1 MSAAQR
7 QGESTGGAYIW
18 LTSLSAALGGFLMGF
33 DASVISGVVGFI
45 EDEFNLNELQLGW
58 AVASLTLTSTIA
70 MLGAGPLSN
79 RIGRVGVLRAAALL
93 FLFSAFGC
101 AVAPGYAWLVI
112 ARMVGGFAV
121 GAALIVAPM
130 YIAEVAPAAIRGRLV
145 SLNQLNIVIGISA
158 AFFSNYLL
166 LQWSG
171 GDYPLIREEHLW
183 RWMLGVESL
192 PALLYLIALL
202 WVPESPRWL
211 HLRGR
216 DEEALDILIRI
227 NGADKGKQEHQAIQA
242 SRSDEEAGA
251 TAGFG
256 ELLRPHLRLV
266 LLIALTIG
274 IVQQATG
281 INAVF
286 FYAPMIFEQSGFGN
300 DAAFLQA
307 VLVGLVNLLF
317 TVVAILCID
326 RLGRK
331 PLLIT
336 GLAGIAAFML
346 LLSWT
351 FGQAT
356 YQLDEAAV
364 AAVTEAETAASL
376 APLIDRPFD
385 NEAGFRAALAAA
397 GIGEEG
403 GLESELVAGAIT
415 VDTVLVLTGILGFVA
430 CFAFSAGP
438 IMWVLFSELFPNYV
452 RAAAI
457 SFVGLVNSAMSFLVQ
472 MLFPWELATLGS
484 SLTFFVYGLVALVG
498 LAILGRIMPET
509 RGKSLEELEQTLA
522 ARSGP

>member
-1 MSAAQR
+1 MSAVPGRDKSA
-7 QGESTGGAYIW
+7 GGAYIW

-45 EDEFNLNELQLGW
+45 EDEFRLDELQLGW
-58 AVASLTLTSTIA
+58 AVASLTLTSTLA

-79 RIGRVGVLRAAALL
+79 RIGRVGVLKAAALL
-93 FLFSAFGC
+93 FLLSAIGC
-101 AVAPGYAWLVI
+101 ALAPGYTLLVA

-130 YIAEVAPAAIRGRLV
+130 YIAEVAPAQIRGRLV

-166 LQWSG
+166 LQLSQN
-171 GDYPLIREEHLW
+171 DNPPISPDSLW
-183 RWMLGVESL
+183 RWMLGVEAL
-192 PALLYLIALL
+192 PALLYLIVLQR
-202 WVPESPRWL
+202 VPESPRWL
-211 HLRGR
+211 QLRGG
-216 DEEALDILIRI
+216 DEAALATLIRI
-227 NGADKGKQEHQAIQA
+227 NGAEGGRHEHDAIKA
-242 SRSDEEAGA
+242 SLAEEESGA
-251 TAGFG
+251 PAGFG

-307 VLVGLVNLLF
+307 MLVGLVNLLF

-351 FGQAT
+351 FGQAA

-364 AAVTEAETAASL
+364 AAVPEAGTRAAL
-376 APLIDRPFD
+376 VPLIDQSFD
-385 NEAGFRAALAAA
+385 SESDFRAALGAA
-397 GIGEEG
+397 GVGEAG

-457 SFVGLVNSAMSFLVQ
+457 SFVGLVNSATSFGVQ
-472 MLFPWELATLGS
+472 MLFPWELAALGG
-484 SLTFFVYGLVALVG
+484 SLTFLVYGLVALVG

-509 RGKSLEELEQTLA
+509 RGKSLEELELA
-522 ARSGP
+522 LAPGSKP